1 MRRLVALLLHA
12 GYVEAMAH
20 IASLPGPVRPVPP
33 VQRPWGGWP

>member
-1 MRRLVALLLHA
+1 MRRLITALLHA

-33 VQRPWGGWP
+33 ASRLWDNRP